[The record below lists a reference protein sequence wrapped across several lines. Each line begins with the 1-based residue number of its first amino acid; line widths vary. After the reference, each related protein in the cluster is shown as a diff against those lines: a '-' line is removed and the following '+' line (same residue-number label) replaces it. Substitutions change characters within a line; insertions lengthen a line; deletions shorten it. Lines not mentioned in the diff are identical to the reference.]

1 MSFEEIEMKK
11 LARLLVSL
19 AIILAFPG
27 TSVMA
32 EIGFMRDVNT
42 ACNTGLLPI
51 EVLEEPHDGQI
62 TVECS
67 TCHNIN
73 DFDDE
78 TQVMEDYEDYG
89 ACYFCPENPDCA
101 PVRPTRDELLAEA
114 QDVTNQY
121 FEKLFKEF
129 MKHMMETGMMLPDGT
144 ITDPMIFAEVFPDC
158 SDIAPVIGGDFSR
171 KTGYLVRRVTDR
183 TRNARN
189 TPDGWEAAQLKKFE
203 KMAKEG
209 TPRTQF
215 DITKPDGSTL
225 PTKEFEAHAITDG
238 PDDTKYFR
246 YMRSITMPP
255 MPDPVD
261 ENNPQLPCLKCHGT
275 FKDLAPGLVDEFG
288 QGILEAE
295 YPFDMAL
302 GYKKGDIR
310 GAWTIKIPIVEG
322 EDD

>member
-1 MSFEEIEMKK
+1 MKK
-11 LARLLVSL
+11 LLLLFSL
-19 AIILAFPG
+19 AITLALPG

-42 ACNTGLLPI
+42 ACNTGLLPVD
-51 EVLEEPHDGQI
+51 VLEEPHAGQI

-67 TCHNIN
+67 TCHDLN
-73 DFDDE
+73 DFDEE
-78 TQVMEDYEDYG
+78 TPNQELYESHG
-89 ACYFCPENPDCA
+89 ACVFCPENPDCD

-121 FEKLFKEF
+121 FEELFKQF
-129 MKHMMETGMMLPDGT
+129 MSHMQAVGGDFE
-144 ITDPMIFAEVFPDC
+144 AVFPQC
-158 SDIAPVIGGDFSR
+158 SEIAPVIGGDFSR
-171 KTGYLVRRVTDR
+171 KTGYHMRRVTHR

-189 TPDGWEAAQLKKFE
+189 TPDKWEASQLEKFE
-203 KMAKEG
+203 KWAEQGKSRETFKIAKPCPPE
-209 TPRTQF
+209 TCTVQQYL
-215 DITKPDGSTL
+215 T
-225 PTKEFEAHAITDG
+225 TKEFEAHAITDG
-238 PDDTKYFR
+238 PDDTKYYR

-255 MPDPVD
+255 MPDPTD

-275 FKDLAPGLVDEFG
+275 FEDLADGLVDEFG
-288 QGILEAE
+288 QGVLEAE
-295 YPFDMAL
+295 YPYDLAL